1 MSEETQPVTYPVMV
15 RESAGADVALKLA
28 QFAAWL
34 TVKAEATQADVGR
47 LAGSEGKTY
56 AKTLQP
62 YADTYREVLAEF
74 KAVFAATAGQA
85 DEEQARGS

>member
-1 MSEETQPVTYPVMV
+1 MSDEMQPVTYPVMV

-34 TVKAEATQADVGR
+34 TVKAEATQADVDR
-47 LAGSEGKTY
+47 LAGSEGKAY

-62 YADTYREVLAEF
+62 YADAYREVLAQF
-74 KAVFAATAGQA
+74 RVVFADTAGQA
-85 DEEQARGS
+85 EEG